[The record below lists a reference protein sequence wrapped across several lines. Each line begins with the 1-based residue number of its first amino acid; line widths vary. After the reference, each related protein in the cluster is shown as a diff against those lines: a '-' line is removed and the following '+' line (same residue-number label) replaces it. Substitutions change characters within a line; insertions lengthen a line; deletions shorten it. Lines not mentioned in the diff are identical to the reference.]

1 MKLLA
6 RAAPMALMAGV
17 VCLAATGCAED
28 PQADYCEAVEEHQAD
43 LSDVA
48 ASDDAGAVFD
58 AVDDY
63 EDLAERAPRD
73 IADDWA
79 AVVGPLRSLEEALD
93 AHDVDPSTYRADK
106 PPAGLDADAREEI
119 EAAARTVG
127 AQRTVDAMAA
137 VEQHALD
144 VCGTPLSR

>member
-6 RAAPMALMAGV
+6 PAALLA
-17 VCLAATGCAED
+17 CLAVTGCSSD
-28 PQADYCEAVEEHQAD
+28 PQADYCEAVEDHQAG

-58 AVDDY
+58 ALDDY
-63 EDLAERAPRD
+63 EDLAEQAPRD
-73 IADDWA
+73 IADDWS
-79 AVVGPLRSLEEALD
+79 AVVGPLRTLEEALD
-93 AHDVDPSTYRADK
+93 AHDVDPSTYRADE

-119 EAAARTVG
+119 EAAARAVG
-127 AQRTVDAMAA
+127 ADHTVDAMAA

>member
-6 RAAPMALMAGV
+6 PAALLLGLM
-17 VCLAATGCAED
+17 CLAVTGCSSD
-28 PQADYCEAVEEHQAD
+28 PHADYCKAVEEHQAD

-58 AVDDY
+58 ALDDY
-63 EDLAERAPRD
+63 EELAEQAPRD
-73 IADDWA
+73 IADDWS
-79 AVVGPLRSLEEALD
+79 AVVGPLRTLEEALD
-93 AHDVDPSTYRADK
+93 AHAVDPSTYRADK

-119 EAAARTVG
+119 EAAARAVG
-127 AQRTVDAMAA
+127 TQRTVDAMSA

>member
-1 MKLLA
+1 VKLLA
-6 RAAPMALMAGV
+6 PAALLLGL
-17 VCLAATGCAED
+17 VCVAITGCSSD
-28 PQADYCEAVEEHQAD
+28 PQADYCKAVEEHQAD

-48 ASDDAGAVFD
+48 ASEDAGAVFG
-58 AVDDY
+58 ALDDY
-63 EDLAERAPRD
+63 EELAEQAPRD

-79 AVVGPLRSLEEALD
+79 AVVGPLRTLEEALD

-106 PPAGLDADAREEI
+106 PPAGLDADARKEI
-119 EAAARTVG
+119 EAAARAVG
-127 AQRTVDAMAA
+127 AQRTVDAMSA

>member
-1 MKLLA
+1 VKLLA
-6 RAAPMALMAGV
+6 PAALLA
-17 VCLAATGCAED
+17 CLAVTGCSSD
-28 PQADYCEAVEEHQAD
+28 PQADYCEAVEDHQAD

-58 AVDDY
+58 ALDDY
-63 EDLAERAPRD
+63 EDLAEQAPRD
-73 IADDWA
+73 IADDWS
-79 AVVGPLRSLEEALD
+79 AVVGPLRTLEEALD
-93 AHDVDPSTYRADK
+93 AHDVDPSTYRSDE

-119 EAAARTVG
+119 EAAARAVG
-127 AQRTVDAMAA
+127 ADHTVEAMAA

>member
-6 RAAPMALMAGV
+6 PAVLACV
-17 VCLAATGCAED
+17 VCLAVTGCSSD
-28 PQADYCEAVEEHQAD
+28 PRADYCEAVEEHQAD
-43 LSDVA
+43 LSEVA

-58 AVDDY
+58 ALDDY
-63 EDLAERAPRD
+63 EELAEQAPRD
-73 IADDWA
+73 ITDDWS
-79 AVVGPLRSLEEALD
+79 AVVGPLRTLEEALA

-106 PPAGLDADAREEI
+106 PPAGLAADAREEI
-119 EAAARTVG
+119 EAAARAVG
-127 AQRTVDAMAA
+127 AQRTVDAMSA

>member
-6 RAAPMALMAGV
+6 PAALLLGL
-17 VCLAATGCAED
+17 VCGAVTGCSSD
-28 PQADYCEAVEEHQAD
+28 PQADYCKAVEEHQAD

-58 AVDDY
+58 ALDDY
-63 EDLAERAPRD
+63 EELAEQAPRD

-79 AVVGPLRSLEEALD
+79 AVVGPLRTLEEALD
-93 AHDVDPSTYRADK
+93 AHDVDPSTYRADE
-106 PPAGLDADAREEI
+106 PPAGLDADAQEEI
-119 EAAARTVG
+119 EAAARAVG
-127 AQRTVDAMAA
+127 AQRTVDAMSA

>member
-1 MKLLA
+1 VKPLAPAALL
-6 RAAPMALMAGV
+6 LG
-17 VCLAATGCAED
+17 LACVTVTGCSSD
-28 PQADYCEAVEEHQAD
+28 PQADYCTAVEEHQAD

-48 ASDDAGAVFD
+48 ASEDAGAVFD

-63 EDLAERAPRD
+63 EELAEQAPRD
-73 IADDWA
+73 IADDWS
-79 AVVGPLRSLEEALD
+79 AVLDPLRALEEVLD

-119 EAAARTVG
+119 EAAARAVG

>member
-6 RAAPMALMAGV
+6 PAALLLV
-17 VCLAATGCAED
+17 VCLAVTGCSSD

-58 AVDDY
+58 ALDDY
-63 EDLAERAPRD
+63 EELAEQAPRD

-79 AVVGPLRSLEEALD
+79 AVVGPLRTLEEALD

-106 PPAGLDADAREEI
+106 PPAGLAADAREEI
-119 EAAARTVG
+119 EAAARAVG

>member
-6 RAAPMALMAGV
+6 PAALLAGL
-17 VCLAATGCAED
+17 VCVAATGCSSD
-28 PQADYCEAVEEHQAD
+28 PQAAYCQAVEEHQAD

-58 AVDDY
+58 ALDDY
-63 EDLAERAPRD
+63 EELAEQAPPD

-79 AVVGPLRSLEEALD
+79 AVVEPLRTLEEALD

-119 EAAARTVG
+119 EAAARAVG
-127 AQRTVDAMAA
+127 AQRTVEAMSA